1 MLHGFL
7 GYLLFAGALHVDVT
21 ELRRNAWLVAALA
34 SLGVLTSV
42 LLVAIA
48 GYSVLQWMGL
58 PVDICVSLLFGVVI
72 SPTDPIAVLA
82 ILRKLGTARDLRMT
96 ITGES
101 LFNDGVAVVLFILLL
116 PLIRGGTAP
125 DAAAAMWV
133 LLREVVGGL
142 GFGLLLG
149 WTGFALLRGV
159 DEYSVEILITLALA
173 SGGFALAQWLGVSPP
188 LAMVVTGLVVGHQ
201 GRRRAMSDTTRHH
214 LDLFWRL
221 VDELLT
227 SVLFMLMGLEVLV
240 THFNNHYLLA
250 SAAMIP
256 VALAARLGGVGL
268 SMFLLGQARRWGSA
282 ALGIMTWGGLR
293 GGLSVAM
300 ALSLPHG
307 QVRDLLVAVTYGIVV
322 FSILVQG
329 TTVGWFIRGSGH
341 TEAH

>member
-1 MLHGFL
+1 
-7 GYLLFAGALHVDVT
+7 
-21 ELRRNAWLVAALA
+21 
-34 SLGVLTSV
+34 
-42 LLVAIA
+42 
-48 GYSVLQWMGL
+48 
-58 PVDICVSLLFGVVI
+58 
-72 SPTDPIAVLA
+72 
-82 ILRKLGTARDLRMT
+82 
-96 ITGES
+96 
-101 LFNDGVAVVLFILLL
+101 
-116 PLIRGGTAP
+116 
-125 DAAAAMWV
+125 
-133 LLREVVGGL
+133 
-142 GFGLLLG
+142 
-149 WTGFALLRGV
+149 
-159 DEYSVEILITLALA
+159 
-173 SGGFALAQWLGVSPP
+173 
-188 LAMVVTGLVVGHQ
+188 MVVAGLVVGHQ
-201 GRRRAMSDTTRHH
+201 GRRRAMSETTRHH

-256 VALAARLGGVGL
+256 VALAARLGGVGV

-341 TEAH
+341 TEAQ